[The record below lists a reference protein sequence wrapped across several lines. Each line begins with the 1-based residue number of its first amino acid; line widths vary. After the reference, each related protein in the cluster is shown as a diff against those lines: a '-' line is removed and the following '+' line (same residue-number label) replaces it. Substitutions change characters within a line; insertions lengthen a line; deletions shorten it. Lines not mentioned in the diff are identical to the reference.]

1 MEFVILIFVSIM
13 VTLLIIRFSLGKR
26 IPNPIK
32 KIKNIIVIS
41 ILVGLSMFIAKFGA
55 NWNFPW
61 WVYYIIPMLL
71 TIFFPILYFGMS
83 KKEIIRDIIPIYLSH
98 FLIHAVLSLI
108 GLNNY
113 LPFIKIPTLMNL
125 FG

>member
-83 KKEIIRDIIPIYLSH
+83 KKEIIRYIIPIYL
-98 FLIHAVLSLI
+98 
-108 GLNNY
+108 
-113 LPFIKIPTLMNL
+113 
-125 FG
+125 